1 MAARHTMKFLRQPW
15 YIGFALAQ
23 PIIYLCFFGQLFQ
36 RVANLPGFG
45 GGSYVAFLTPG
56 LVVMN
61 AVFSAGWTGMG
72 IIDDINRGIM
82 DRFLITPAGRF
93 SLIGGRLLSLGL
105 SNLVQAGILLGL
117 GWLMG
122 ARLQGGFT
130 GVFVLLLSSILPL
143 RPVRGAV
150 VRDGADV
157 AADRVGDRSGQL
169 HPLAVDVPL
178 ARLHGHGAHAALDS
192 SRRAAQSRRLE
203 RNRSA
208 GSFEDD
214 SRLGPDR
221 GESRAVDRL
230 RSNSWLARY
239 TRVRLLPT
247 VVVKQK
253 KRGARG

>member
-1 MAARHTMKFLRQPW
+1 MNAFKDCWYMAARHTMKFLRQPW

-130 GVFVLLLSSILPL
+130 GVFVLLLSSILLSAPFAALSCAMGLML
-143 RPVRGAV
+143 RQTESVIGAV
-150 VRDGADV
+150 NFILWPLVFLSPVFMATALMPRWIQV
-157 AADRVGDRSGQL
+157 AAQLNPVGWS
-169 HPLAVDVPL
+169 ATA
-178 ARLHGHGAHAALDS
+178 ARAAL
-192 SRRAAQSRRLE
+192 RLTPDWGLI
-203 RNRSA
+203 A
-208 GSFEDD
+208 GNLALLLAF
-214 SRLGPDR
+214 GAIA
-221 GESRAVDRL
+221 G
-230 RSNSWLARY
+230 WLA
-239 TRVRLLPT
+239 TRAFGFYQRSL
-247 VVVKQK
+247 
-253 KRGARG
+253 